1 MEEIFLWLGAHKE
14 FFGFITATI
23 VFFVTIF
30 LVSRQAIGFAITLL
44 LLVFSLLAG
53 FSISYYD
60 TIKKTIQTQ
69 TKEQTRKGDLEL
81 KQRIRETFGEHGAN
95 GAAKAKP

>member
-1 MEEIFLWLGAHKE
+1 MEDIFHWLGGHKE

-30 LVSRQAIGFAITLL
+30 LVSRQAIGFAVTLL
-44 LLVFSLLAG
+44 LLLFSLLAG

-60 TIKKTIQTQ
+60 VIKKSIQHKQ
-69 TKEQTRKGDLEL
+69 TAQVNKENMTDF
-81 KQRIRETFGEHGAN
+81 KQRMLETFGENKIN
-95 GAAKAKP
+95 GTAHAK